1 MDMMVPTQGVMK
13 YPRADVWASTPP
25 VQRLQLQKGGD
36 CPPAPAGSLFYF
48 AEYTSQIHLPAPSI
62 PPTDTQDPCAGGPDI
77 ALRVS
82 RSIPNVIF
90 VEHLLCA
97 HYKCTLLTI

>member
-25 VQRLQLQKGGD
+25 VQRLQLQKGRD

-48 AEYTSQIHLPAPSI
+48 TEYTSQIHLPASSI
-62 PPTDTQDPCAGGPDI
+62 PPTDTQDPCAGGPGL
-77 ALRVS
+77 APRVS
-82 RSIPNVIF
+82 RSVPHVIF
-90 VEHLLCA
+90 NEHIVSA
-97 HYKCTLLTI
+97 QHKCMLLTI